1 MNWLPDIDL
10 NYDKQIQSLLCYRY
24 TIGQSVAFKSLN
36 ALSSQSS
43 QQPHR
48 CAKSRRAILPLPGG
62 EGGGEGGAQR

>member
-1 MNWLPDIDL
+1 MKNLSIRNLKSEIENWLPDIDL

-43 QQPHR
+43 RR
-48 CAKSRRAILPLPGG
+48 CSDLSLVTRHLSLS
-62 EGGGEGGAQR
+62 